1 MFQKSRNYQNTQ
13 YDNYNNRESEDE
25 DMYDEN
31 MEEQFEHNV
40 DLSTFWS
47 KPEDIRHNQDAD
59 LGLMGLP
66 SYAEYQA
73 SKSGQI
79 QQELYQLIKEKV
91 ASSNDPEK
99 AKTFVRKLK
108 ELAET
113 KNLLIDNI
121 TIMKV
126 EEFLLR
132 KKEINDE
139 EVYYSRLNDLSG
151 ESERNA
157 IFNIDR

>member
-1 MFQKSRNYQNTQ
+1 
-13 YDNYNNRESEDE
+13 
-25 DMYDEN
+25 
-31 MEEQFEHNV
+31 
-40 DLSTFWS
+40 
-47 KPEDIRHNQDAD
+47 
-59 LGLMGLP
+59 MGLP

-73 SKSGQI
+73 SKRGQI

-91 ASSNDPEK
+91 ATSNDPEK

-139 EVYYSRLNDLSG
+139 EIYYQRLNDLSG

-157 IFNIDR
+157 IFNIDKQE